1 MYVKTGYLSNIKHLI
16 FVMWTF
22 FDFFYR
28 SICSLYIDAKDDG
41 AEFAGVLI
49 VALFQA
55 FNILSVIMFFGVI
68 IENTKGAYTSKLL
81 VGFLLV
87 SLIIPNYIR
96 YMRIGKFK
104 YEIINGKWEVK
115 SSKTK
120 VRIRI
125 LQTVYVL
132 VSVLLLFCL

>member
-1 MYVKTGYLSNIKHLI
+1 
-16 FVMWTF
+16 MWTF